1 MTTKLKKLKRLF
13 SLYKIKYESKIVNN
27 RYIFNCQTIDDL
39 KFEFVENINYHMEIN
54 AMSFNLTLM
63 EYLEDNS
70 FQIAYERFVKNQ
82 AQILLDKYL
91 LTLNKREIKLIKNI
105 IKK

>member
-1 MTTKLKKLKRLF
+1 MKQKLQKLKRLF

-54 AMSFNLTLM
+54 AMSFDLSLL
-63 EYLEDNS
+63 EYLEINS
-70 FQIAYERFVKNQ
+70 FQIAYDNLVKNQ

-91 LTLNKREIKLIKNI
+91 LTLNKREIKLIKKI

>member
-1 MTTKLKKLKRLF
+1 MKTKLEKLKRLF
-13 SLYKIKYESKIVNN
+13 SLYKIKYESKIVND

-54 AMSFNLTLM
+54 AMSFDLTLLK
-63 EYLEDNS
+63 YLEINS
-70 FQIAYERFVKNQ
+70 FQIAYECLVKNQ

-91 LTLNKREIKLIKNI
+91 LTLNKRERKLINKI

>member
-1 MTTKLKKLKRLF
+1 MKTKLEKLKRLF
-13 SLYKIKYESKIVNN
+13 SLYKIKYESKIVND

-54 AMSFNLTLM
+54 AMSFDLTLLK
-63 EYLEDNS
+63 YLEINS
-70 FQIAYERFVKNQ
+70 FQIAYECLVKNQ
-82 AQILLDKYL
+82 AKIFLDKYL
-91 LTLNKREIKLIKNI
+91 LTLNKRERKLINNI

>member
-1 MTTKLKKLKRLF
+1 MKTKLKKLKRLF
-13 SLYKIKYESKIVNN
+13 SLYKIKYESKIVNDK
-27 RYIFNCQTIDDL
+27 YIFNCQTENDL

-54 AMSFNLTLM
+54 AMSFDLTLL
-63 EYLEDNS
+63 EYLDNNS

-91 LTLNKREIKLIKNI
+91 LTLNKREIKLINKI

>member
-1 MTTKLKKLKRLF
+1 MKEKLEKMKRLF
-13 SLYKIKYESKIVNN
+13 SLYKIKYESKIVTD

-39 KFEFVENINYHMEIN
+39 KFEFIDDINYHIAVN

-63 EYLEDNS
+63 EYLENNS
-70 FQIAYERFVKNQ
+70 FKIAYDNLVKNQ

-91 LTLNKREIKLIKNI
+91 LTLNKREIKIINKI